1 MRLKELA
8 LHLGLSQTTVS
19 RALNGYPEVN
29 AETRQR
35 VLDAARRYDY
45 RPNASARRLATGR
58 NNAIGIVLPT
68 DRNLLLD
75 PNYIEFQAGLGERLM
90 KDEIDIVLSPSR
102 AGDEMAT
109 YRRMAIS
116 SRVDAVIVSSPTSHD
131 PRIALLTELGLP
143 FVVHGRSE
151 SPIPHAWL
159 DIDNEGAFRHATQH
173 LLDLGHRRIGLI
185 NGETRH
191 TFAADRERG
200 FRKALAEHGV
210 LAEDNLIAEGVMTD
224 ETGYRITARFLAQSP
239 RPTALLVSSMMMSLG
254 SLRAIRSAGLD
265 LGRDISL
272 IAHDDVIPFL
282 NPDAM
287 VPTMSTTRSSIR
299 AAGTRVAE
307 LLMEIIADGR
317 APASIHEL
325 WPVDLVIRRSTG
337 PAPRD

>member
-29 AETRQR
+29 AETRRR
-35 VLDAARRYDY
+35 VLDAARHYEY

-58 NNAIGIVLPT
+58 SNAIGIVLPT
-68 DRNLLLD
+68 DRNMLLD
-75 PNYIEFQAGLGERLM
+75 PHYVEFQAGLGERLM

-116 SRVDAVIVSSPTSHD
+116 SRVDAVILSSPTFND

-151 SPIPHAWL
+151 CPIPHAWL
-159 DIDNEGAFRHATQH
+159 DIDNEGAFRHATKH

-191 TFAADRERG
+191 TFAVDRERG
-200 FRKALAEHGV
+200 FRQALADHGV
-210 LAEDNLIAEGVMTD
+210 PVNESLIAEGIMTD

-254 SLRAIRSAGLD
+254 ALRNQYR
-265 LGRDISL
+265 
-272 IAHDDVIPFL
+272 
-282 NPDAM
+282 
-287 VPTMSTTRSSIR
+287 
-299 AAGTRVAE
+299 
-307 LLMEIIADGR
+307 
-317 APASIHEL
+317 
-325 WPVDLVIRRSTG
+325 
-337 PAPRD
+337 

>member
-8 LHLGLSQTTVS
+8 SHLGLSQTTVS

-58 NNAIGIVLPT
+58 AGAIGIVLPT
-68 DRNLLLD
+68 DRNMLLD
-75 PNYIEFQAGLGERLM
+75 PHYVEFQAGLGERLM

-102 AGDEMAT
+102 SGDEMAT
-109 YRRMAIS
+109 YRRMAVS
-116 SRVDAVIVSSPTSHD
+116 SRVDAVILSSPAVDD
-131 PRIALLTELGLP
+131 PRVALLTELGLP
-143 FVVHGRSE
+143 FVVHGRTG
-151 SPIPHAWL
+151 SPLDYAWL
-159 DIDNEGAFRHATQH
+159 DIDNEGAFRHAAKH

-191 TFAADRERG
+191 NFALDRDRG
-200 FRKALAEHGV
+200 FRAALAAHGV
-210 LAEDNLIAEGVMTD
+210 EVDERLVAEGVMSD
-224 ETGYRITARFLAQSP
+224 ETGYRITARFLAERP

-254 SLRAIRSAGLD
+254 ALRAIRAAGLE
-265 LGRDISL
+265 LGRDISM

-287 VPTMSTTRSSIR
+287 VPTLSTTRSSIR

-307 LLMEIIADGR
+307 LLMELVAGDR

-325 WPVDLVIRRSTG
+325 WPVDLVIRASTG
-337 PAPRD
+337 PAPRN

>member
-29 AETRQR
+29 EETRQR

-58 NNAIGIVLPT
+58 SNAIGIVLPT
-68 DRNLLLD
+68 DRNMLLD
-75 PNYIEFQAGLGERLM
+75 PHYVEFQAGLGERLM
-90 KDEIDIVLSPSR
+90 KDEIDIVLSPSK

-116 SRVDAVIVSSPTSHD
+116 SRVDAVILSSPTIDD
-131 PRIALLTELGLP
+131 PRIALLNELGLP

-151 SPIPHAWL
+151 VVADYAWL
-159 DIDNEGAFRHATQH
+159 DIDNEGAFRHATKH

-200 FRKALAEHGV
+200 FRQALAAQQVEV
-210 LAEDNLIAEGVMTD
+210 DESLVAEGVMSD
-224 ETGYRITARFLAQSP
+224 ETGYRLTARFLDQHP
-239 RPTALLVSSMMMSLG
+239 RPTAILVSSMMMSLG
-254 SLRAIRSAGLD
+254 ALRAVRSAGLE
-265 LGRDISL
+265 LGRDISM
-272 IAHDDVIPFL
+272 IVHDDVIPFL

-307 LLMEIIADGR
+307 LLMEIVAEGR
-317 APASIHEL
+317 SPTSIHEL
-325 WPVDLVIRRSTG
+325 WPVDLVIRASTG